1 MKGLINVQDFDSN
14 EFRRVMGAFP
24 TGVVVVTATGEQGEA
39 LAMTVGSF
47 VSVSLDPPLV
57 GFLPTKTSSSWASL
71 RASGTTFGVNVLG
84 NTQEDVCR
92 AVARRKTDKL
102 EGFEWTPSEL
112 GNPKLSDAIAY
123 IDCETENIF
132 DGGDHDIVIGRV
144 HSLETVK
151 NNLPLLFFRGGYG
164 SFRPGSMAVGS
175 GIPAARLLELDIV
188 RPHLE
193 RLSDNLSTEVTA
205 MCRVDEDLVTVAA
218 AGTTKRGGRSSRVG
232 RHVPFIPPIGGVFAA
247 FGGPDEERVWLDSI
261 HDDSDGSAHQDY
273 EAVLDRV
280 REAGHAFGVGHD
292 AGSAIEAYSAAAHEN
307 PTPEERRTLSRVISA
322 ASDAFNAGDVTRGG
336 EYEFHSA
343 TAPVFDKDGV
353 CVFSLTVWGP
363 SGMTPGSD
371 VLAIFDKLTRA
382 AEACSADLKRM
393 KAVR

>member
-1 MKGLINVQDFDSN
+1 MNDFDSN

-24 TGVVVVTATGEQGEA
+24 TGVVVVTATNETGEA

-57 GFLPTKTSSSWASL
+57 GFLPTKTSSSWAAL
-71 RASGTTFGVNVLG
+71 RASGTRFGVNVLG

-102 EGFEWTPSEL
+102 DGFDWTPSAL
-112 GNPKLSDAIAY
+112 GNPRLSDAIAF
-123 IDCETENIF
+123 IDCDTESIF

-164 SFRPGSMAVGS
+164 SFRPGSMAVGA
-175 GIPAARLLELDIV
+175 GIPSARLHELDVV

-193 RLSDNLSTEVTA
+193 RLADNLTAEVTA

-218 AGTTKRGGRSSRVG
+218 AGITRKTGRSSRVG
-232 RHVPFIPPIGGVFAA
+232 RHVPFMPPIGGVFAA
-247 FGGPDEERVWLDSI
+247 FGGPGEEQTWLESVHEDADEASEKAYR
-261 HDDSDGSAHQDY
+261 SAL
-273 EAVLDRV
+273 ERV
-280 REAGHAFGVGHD
+280 RESGYAFGIGHQ
-292 AGSAIEAYSAAAHEN
+292 AGSAIESYSEHANAV
-307 PTPEERRTLSRVISA
+307 PTPEERRTLTKVIGDSSR
-322 ASDAFNAGDVTRGG
+322 AFNAGEITRDG

-343 TAPVFDKDGV
+343 TAPVFDKDGT

-363 SGMTPGSD
+363 SGLTPGVD
-371 VLAIFDKLTRA
+371 VLAVFDKLTRA
-382 AEACSADLKRM
+382 AEACSADLKRA
-393 KAVR
+393 KGVR